1 MNATHVSSFRART
14 VFVSDVHLGSR
25 ACHATAFLDFLR
37 RVSTDRLVLVGDVVD
52 LWALRRALFWPDEHQ
67 ECLRA
72 ILALARAG
80 TEVVYVPGNHDAAL
94 RELCGL
100 ELAGVQVERDFVHVA
115 ADGRR
120 YLVVHG
126 DDFDGAVQF
135 SGALRVFGAF
145 MYDAMIHLG
154 RAVHATRRR
163 LGLPHWSLATWV
175 KQRVPDAREYVAR
188 FEHAAAHE
196 ALRRGLDGVICGHIH
211 RPGVREVDGVLYCN
225 DGDWVEHCTAL
236 VEDRSGRM
244 GLVEWT
250 SAPVRVT
257 QDAPRRVG
265 TPAPVPGRVLD
276 PAA

>member
-1 MNATHVSSFRART
+1 VSTANVSTVRVRT

-25 ACHATAFLDFLR
+25 ACHAAAFRAFLE
-37 RVSTDRLVLVGDVVD
+37 RVSADRLVLVGDIVD
-52 LWALRRALFWPDEHQ
+52 LWALRRAVYWPDEHQ
-67 ECLRA
+67 ECLRT
-72 ILALARAG
+72 LLRLARSG
-80 TEVVYVPGNHDAAL
+80 TEVVYVPGNHDAPL

-100 ELAGVQVERDFVHVA
+100 ELAGVQVEREFVHVG

-120 YLVVHG
+120 FLVTHG

-135 SGALRVFGAF
+135 SGLLRRFGAF

-154 RAVHATRRR
+154 RAVHAGRRR
-163 LGLPHWSLATWV
+163 LGLPLWSLAAWV

-196 ALRRGLDGVICGHIH
+196 ASRRALDGVICGHIH
-211 RPGVREVDGVLYCN
+211 RPGVREVDGILYCN
-225 DGDWVEHCTAL
+225 DGDWVESCTAL

-244 GLVEWT
+244 VLVDCT
-250 SAPVRVT
+250 GAPVRAAQEVPRAT
-257 QDAPRRVG
+257 GLAP
-265 TPAPVPGRVLD
+265 PIPGRLLD